1 MLRKDPRFD
10 ALLGA
15 NHLTPAAPPALSS
28 AGHSRRRNTRRP
40 GHDARELLRKT
51 EDTMGR
57 DIRVWLVLGILVLIG
72 MGTSARAEVSPANMQ
87 SGCLSVPAGSG
98 LLENSLYFVPA
109 GSSFVLTDFS
119 FTPSGYPAP
128 PVSATWQVSMWIRNW
143 NLNNDLRWVTGGLW
157 DANGNHNWPV
167 RMNWTTG
174 IVFPSNEAL
183 RFGISGTSYPAST
196 VCWSGYLVP
205 NSTTSVDPGET
216 LKLGMRAAPNPA
228 TKDVELSFD
237 LAKRQSV
244 VLAVFSVEGR
254 RIRTLQ
260 QGTLEAGPHRLA
272 WDGLDDHGKP
282 VADGMY
288 FARLEGAEGARTTS
302 VVRVR

>member
-1 MLRKDPRFD
+1 
-10 ALLGA
+10 
-15 NHLTPAAPPALSS
+15 
-28 AGHSRRRNTRRP
+28 
-40 GHDARELLRKT
+40 
-51 EDTMGR
+51 MGR
-57 DIRVWLVLGILVLIG
+57 DIRVWLAMGMLVLAG
-72 MGTSARAEVSPANMQ
+72 TGTSARAEVSPANMQ
-87 SGCLSVPAGSG
+87 SGCVSVTAGTG
-98 LLENSLYFVPA
+98 LLETSLYTVPA

-128 PVSATWQVSMWIRNW
+128 PVTATWAISMWVRNW

-174 IVFPSNEAL
+174 IVFPSNEVL
-183 RFGISGTSYPAST
+183 RFGISGAAFPAST
-196 VCWSGYLVP
+196 ICWSGYLVS
-205 NSTTSVDPGET
+205 NSTTSVDPT
-216 LKLGMRAAPNPA
+216 PQMPQLGMSATPNPA
-228 TKDVELSFD
+228 TSGVELSFH

-244 VLAVFSVEGR
+244 TVAVFSVEGR

-260 QGTLEAGPHRLA
+260 RGKLDAGPHRLA
-272 WDGLDDHGKP
+272 WDGLDDQGKP

-302 VVRVR
+302 VVKVR

>member
-57 DIRVWLVLGILVLIG
+57 EIRVWLVLGILVLIG

-98 LLENSLYFVPA
+98 LLENSLYFVP
-109 GSSFVLTDFS
+109 
-119 FTPSGYPAP
+119 
-128 PVSATWQVSMWIRNW
+128 WQVSMWIRNW

-228 TKDVELSFD
+228 TKDVESSFD

-272 WDGLDDHGKP
+272 WDGLDDHDKP
-282 VADGMY
+282 VADGM
-288 FARLEGAEGARTTS
+288 
-302 VVRVR
+302 